1 MYGVETCVHPEHQS
15 RGVGSRLMNARFD
28 LVRRLNLRGV
38 IAGSLFM
45 DYHKVA
51 DQLTPEQ
58 YVREVVR
65 GLRYDSNLTKQLH
78 KGFRVLNLIPN
89 YTTDPR
95 TLNWAAAIVWDNPD
109 WQAPKAH
116 GRIIPGRFNAARP
129 APQARAGHSARGI

>member
-15 RGVGSRLMNARFD
+15 RGIGSRLMNARFD
-28 LVRRLNLRGV
+28 LVRRLKLRGI

-51 DQLTPEQ
+51 DQITPQQ

-109 WQAPKAH
+109 WHAPKAH
-116 GRIIPGRFNAARP
+116 GRIIPARFDVPRP
-129 APQARAGHSARGI
+129 APQVRAGRGARGI